1 MIVSNAG
8 PLIVLLKTSKILIL
22 KDLFQ
27 KVLVPVAVW
36 EEITAKDYEKS
47 LFDKMEWIETKRIQN
62 MDLAGLLEKLIG
74 RGEAEAI
81 VLAKELRAILLMDD
95 AKARKHAKL
104 LNVEVI
110 GTLGLLK
117 MAKNHG
123 VISSMREVIDDMLA
137 KGYYIADN
145 LIKKILKD
153 ANEL

>member
-1 MIVSNAG
+1 VIVSNAG
-8 PLIVLLKTSKILIL
+8 PLIVLLKTGKISIL

-27 KVLVPVAVW
+27 KVLVPTAVW

-47 LFDKMEWIETKRIQN
+47 
-62 MDLAGLLEKLIG
+62 IG
-74 RGEAEAI
+74 KGEAEAI
-81 VLAKELRAILLMDD
+81 VLAKELRAVLLMDD

-117 MAKNHG
+117 LAKNRG
-123 VISSMREVIDDMLA
+123 LISSVKEVIDDVLA
-137 KGYYIADN
+137 KGYYIEDS
-145 LIKKILKD
+145 LIKKILKE

>member
-1 MIVSNAG
+1 VIVSNAG
-8 PLIVLLKTSKILIL
+8 PLIVLLKTGKISIL

-27 KVLVPVAVW
+27 KVLVTMAVW

-47 LFDKMEWIETKRIQN
+47 IFVKMEWIETRKIRN
-62 MDLAGLLEKLIG
+62 TELAVLLEKLIG

-81 VLAKELRAILLMDD
+81 VLAKELEAVLLMDD

-117 MAKNHG
+117 LAKNNG
-123 VISSMREVIDDMLA
+123 LISSAKKVIDDMLS
-137 KGYYIADN
+137 KGYYIEDN
-145 LIKKILKD
+145 LIKKILRE